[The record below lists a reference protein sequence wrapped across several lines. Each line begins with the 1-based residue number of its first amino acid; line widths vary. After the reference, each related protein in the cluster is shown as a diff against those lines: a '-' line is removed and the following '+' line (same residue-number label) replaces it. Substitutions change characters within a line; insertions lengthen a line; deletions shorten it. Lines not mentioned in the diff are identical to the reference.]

1 MNMPIPL
8 ETLFFIGAV
17 GLVGI
22 GVTGMLVSRHLFR
35 VLLSLTLAEAGGNL
49 LLVLAGFRWDAVAP
63 ILTGDLPDGAAMV
76 DPVPQALVLTSIVI
90 GVGLQALAVALLIR
104 IRRAY
109 GTLDVGE
116 LADRLKQDIDADA
129 GVPPD
134 RSPETP
140 RGKQPFPP
148 PAVSAR
154 QEAGR

>member
-8 ETLFFIGAV
+8 ETLFFVGAV

-63 ILTGDLPDGAAMV
+63 ILTGDLPAGAAMV

-116 LADRLKQDIDADA
+116 LAGRLKQDIDADA

-134 RSPETP
+134 RSPEAP